1 MPAHTLV
8 HNLRRPKR
16 GAAPGPSG
24 LTSDTLRLVLDDEE
38 ATQRL
43 TAVARSLAR
52 ADVPPS
58 IIPCLGLGRMVAL
71 QKPNG
76 RARGIIIGDVLR
88 RLISRSLA
96 QTYAE
101 AIHTACSPHQFA
113 LSTRAGTEAII
124 HTITAAA
131 QANPAHTVVSVDG
144 IGAYDTISRESML
157 QGLMAVP
164 AANRSLPFVR
174 MFYGQPSEYVW
185 HDDQGHDHI
194 ITQAEEGEQ
203 VDPFMPALFSLGQ
216 KGALQAIQRQLH
228 PTELLLAFLDD
239 IYAVVMPGRA
249 RTVYDITAHELSTRT
264 GIQLNGGKTRVWN
277 AAGTTPPNLGPL
289 GPNVWVGDRS
299 LPSSPCA
306 MTPA

>member
-1 MPAHTLV
+1 
-8 HNLRRPKR
+8 
-16 GAAPGPSG
+16 
-24 LTSDTLRLVLDDEE
+24 
-38 ATQRL
+38 
-43 TAVARSLAR
+43 
-52 ADVPPS
+52 
-58 IIPCLGLGRMVAL
+58 MVAL

-264 GIQLNGGKTRVWN
+264 GIQLNGGKTRVC
-277 AAGTTPPNLGPL
+277 L
-289 GPNVWVGDRS
+289 
-299 LPSSPCA
+299 
-306 MTPA
+306 